1 MPFWQPGYK
10 TRRSYNILTYAVN
23 QNKALLEVGG
33 EPVRLLRRMRAA
45 NEHFQLEDRKVDYI
59 EKTFTSVTLD
69 PDTGMYRLPLWTA
82 SVNDPNEYPDI
93 RTLTCT
99 VQSSGGANVWESA
112 VDKYSFIPGR
122 NEYAFD
128 IFNGEVDSLGNDIED
143 AVYVVF
149 NTPPYSMD
157 NTTRFIFGKI
167 NPAVSFEYMQ
177 PKIDSRQEYWY
188 SLFSF
193 EQWLNP
199 TARIRRKIAPHQF
212 LIAFP
217 GTLTDITMTQGGF
230 LRQSK
235 MDHWTLTPGPSRL
248 VPLLVEHDVCERIAT
263 GQRYQVTDYTPIYIE
278 NQQVSQ
284 HFTLVECDPNSSIYQ
299 IPIAT
304 T

>member
-1 MPFWQPGYK
+1 
-10 TRRSYNILTYAVN
+10 
-23 QNKALLEVGG
+23 
-33 EPVRLLRRMRAA
+33 MRAA

-157 NTTRFIFGKI
+157 NTARFIFGKI

-177 PKIDSRQEYWY
+177 PKIDNRQEYWY

-230 LRQSK
+230 LRQSQS
-235 MDHWTLTPGPSRL
+235 DYWALTPSPRNL
-248 VPLLVEHDVCERIAT
+248 LPTLVESDLIERVST
-263 GQRYQVTDYTPIYIE
+263 GQRFQITNLTKIFIEDIEVSVHFQCTETDAR
-278 NQQVSQ
+278 
-284 HFTLVECDPNSSIYQ
+284 SSIYQ
-299 IPIAT
+299 IPIIT